1 MRIKAGQ
8 KVKEATPHPYDV
20 DLSFERL
27 ATMVLNYGLLLA
39 SLILTGY
46 LTRQAKRPFFR
57 QGRFKVKSM
66 DIFKEDKSNRE
77 LGTLSRRSVKLTEIG
92 INLFR
97 DTLTENNPAY
107 SQKMLT
113 VQTKEGFHNNKYAR
127 RN

>member
-46 LTRQAKRPFFR
+46 LTRQAKRPSFR
-57 QGRFKVKSM
+57 HGRFKVKSM
-66 DIFKEDKSNRE
+66 DICKEDNSNIE
-77 LGTLSRRSVKLTEIG
+77 LDTLSRRSVKLTEIG
-92 INLFR
+92 MNLFR

-127 RN
+127 RK